1 MALKSGASGLPHRPP
16 LWPPNSTFRP
26 CSDTRPLVLGD
37 LTTSPAPD
45 HCVLRPA
52 VCETLQAST
61 EGRPSQP
68 VTTSNINTGKEH
80 EARGQLRCIST
91 SLAGLAKGRGSEGRR
106 VFCPCPPG
114 RDVSELSMA
123 KGQRLTPL
131 GFPQWSEGPSR
142 VHQAH

>member
-1 MALKSGASGLPHRPP
+1 MALKSGASGLPHRTP

-91 SLAGLAKGRGSEGRR
+91 LLADLAKGRGSEGRR
-106 VFCPCPPG
+106 VFCPCP
-114 RDVSELSMA
+114 RAVASLSSPWP
-123 KGQRLTPL
+123 KGNGSPL
-131 GFPQWSEGPSR
+131 LGCLLYTSDAADDYFE
-142 VHQAH
+142 V